1 MHRATRETFA
11 VSVGHVH
18 FDPATVALLV
28 GLGIAVGAVGTLVG
42 AGGGFILAPILL
54 LLYPHDTPQTLTAI
68 SLAAVW
74 ANSTSGTI
82 AYARQRR
89 VDVRSGLVFG
99 AATLPGA
106 VAGALTVDHVPRGAF
121 DAIMAVALAAVAV
134 WILVHGRSP
143 REPRRQ
149 GTERVIADR
158 SGREWR
164 YRVPLARGALYSVAV
179 GFLSS
184 FLGIGGGV
192 FHVPILVAGLGF
204 PTHIATATSHF
215 VLAQMS
221 GAAVVT
227 HVAQGSYGV
236 GHGLRR
242 SIVLGVGVAAGAQVG
257 ARLSPRVSGVA
268 IERLLAV
275 ALALVAVRLA
285 FAA

>member
-1 MHRATRETFA
+1 MSPEA
-11 VSVGHVH
+11 VVGL
-18 FDPATVALLV
+18 VAL
-28 GLGIAVGAVGTLVG
+28 GLGVGAVGTLVG
-42 AGGGFILAPILL
+42 AGGGFLLTPVLL
-54 LLYPHDTPQTLTAI
+54 LVYPHDPPQTITAI

-74 ANSTSGTI
+74 ANSTSGSL

-89 VDVRSGLVFG
+89 IDYRSGLVFG

-106 VAGALTVDHVPRGAF
+106 VGGALVVDRVPRDAF
-121 DAIMAVALAAVAV
+121 VLILALALAGVAV
-134 WILVHGRSP
+134 WIALHGEVAGSRTTGSG
-143 REPRRQ
+143 RLI
-149 GTERVIADR
+149 VDA

-164 YRVPLARGALYSVAV
+164 YRVPLAPGALISVGV
-179 GFLSS
+179 GFASS

-221 GAAVVT
+221 AAGVAT
-227 HVAQGSYGV
+227 HLVQGSYHV

-242 SIVLGVGVAAGAQVG
+242 SAALAVGVAAGAQFG
-257 ARLSPRVSGVA
+257 ARVSTRVPAVA

-275 ALALVAVRLA
+275 ALILVAVRLGLSV
-285 FAA
+285 